1 MSNDGMRMR
10 RAVLGVV
17 FVLLL
22 SGSPASGL
30 IEGSFPRVRMGSG
43 SSFNSGSGVVA
54 GDSFAARSSV
64 VAWNRRFNSLTLYLF
79 PSTGATCGTLRR
91 TTARPGHLIQVY
103 VTGRPRVY
111 VQRPMADP
119 QVAFVTVFANKP
131 EQISGLKHGGQL
143 TFTRVDSYP
152 GGTWYGAFK
161 VPTRTY
167 GDGKV
172 YGYKGTFAAAW
183 CELRQ

>member
-1 MSNDGMRMR
+1 MSNDCVWMR
-10 RAVLGVV
+10 RAVLGIV
-17 FVLLL
+17 FALLL
-22 SGSPASGL
+22 SESTAFGRVD
-30 IEGSFPRVRMGSG
+30 GSFPRVRMGSG

-54 GDSFAARSSV
+54 GDSFAARSAV
-64 VAWNRRFNSLTLYLF
+64 VAWNKRFDTLTLYLF
-79 PSTGATCGTLRR
+79 PSQGVTCATLRR

-103 VTGRPRVY
+103 VTGKPRVH
-111 VQRPMADP
+111 VLRPMADP

-131 EQISGLKHGGQL
+131 EQISGLKRGGRL

-152 GGTWYGAFK
+152 GGTWYGAFN
-161 VPTRTY
+161 VPTRIY